1 MKRFLVQT
9 PLLIAT
15 FVICSLAFQLHC
27 LDLRSSFHRVYGVSC
42 WSSIAPGRTRSRF
55 QLEQSSKAT
64 TRGDF
69 FADMKQL
76 AGFSCSLIAAGI
88 SPGIAKANTDPEKQL
103 YTIRDC
109 DVSSSSDNNN
119 CVSTASV
126 KNLYLYTPP
135 WTFECSPE
143 EAYARLKGSIAADSS
158 LTVVAKDEE
167 NKYIKIQTERNALG
181 GPQDELEFLVRGG
194 PDGVVTFRSA
204 RMYANGLSDFGAI
217 RNRLETLRQKSK
229 VFDVMG
235 GGLTA
240 DSYDVPLKK
249 NGFLGQLKAFYGLQS
264 GEGFEDVFNDDNE
277 E

>member
-1 MKRFLVQT
+1 M
-9 PLLIAT
+9 IAT
-15 FVICSLAFQLHC
+15 FVISSLAFQLHC
-27 LDLRSSFHRVYGVSC
+27 LDLQSSFHRFYGVS
-42 WSSIAPGRTRSRF
+42 WSIAPGRKSRL

-69 FADMKQL
+69 FADIKQL

-88 SPGIAKANTDPEKQL
+88 SPEIAKANTDPEQL

-109 DVSSSSDNNN
+109 GVSSASDNNN

-143 EAYARLKGSIAADSS
+143 EAYARLKGAIAADPS
-158 LTVVAKDEE
+158 LTLVAKDEE

-194 PDGVVTFRSA
+194 PDGVVTFRSV
-204 RMYANGLSDFGAI
+204 RMYDNGISDFGAI

-235 GGLTA
+235 GGQTA

-264 GEGFEDVFNDDNE
+264 GEGYEDVFSDDDE